1 MWMSRHAPIQVRFDR
16 STVAAAVWPVAG
28 SHTPPVTIEVGR
40 VTKWHSKRRWKRA
53 AITSTPPHALR
64 SLPGRHTRP

>member
-1 MWMSRHAPIQVRFDR
+1 
-16 STVAAAVWPVAG
+16 
-28 SHTPPVTIEVGR
+28 VTIEVGR